1 MKRPKILHVDKNH
14 PILTVG
20 LEKLGFENIISYK
33 TPLDEIMKSIEQ
45 YQGIVIRSRFTL
57 DKLILNAAKKLKFIA
72 RVGSGLENIDVK
84 YAISKKIHLISSPE
98 GNRNAVGEHALGLL
112 LSLMNKLHSGHE
124 KIKNGSWIREEQRGF
139 ELEGKTVAI
148 IGYGNTGKSFAKKLA
163 CFNNLRILCYDI
175 KPNLGDKITSQV
187 SLEEINNKAQ
197 ILSLHVPET
206 QKTIGFINRSFIEK
220 MKNPFWLINTSRGKV
235 VVTDDLVEGL
245 KSKRILGAGLDV
257 LEYESNSFNS
267 IINSSKITPSLEY
280 LIKSGKVL
288 LSPHVAGWTH
298 ESHEKLALTIIRKIK
313 NLRLTN

>member
-14 PILTVG
+14 PILIVG

-33 TPLDEIMKSIEQ
+33 TPLTEIMKSIEQ
-45 YQGIVIRSRFTL
+45 YQGIVIRSRLTL

-163 CFNNLRILCYDI
+163 GFNNLKILCYDV
-175 KPNLGDKITSQV
+175 KSNLGDEITSQV

-197 ILSLHVPET
+197 ILSLHVPQT
-206 QKTIGFINRSFIEK
+206 AKTIGFINRSFIEK

-235 VVTDDLVEGL
+235 IVTDHLVEGL
-245 KSKRILGAGLDV
+245 KSKKILGAGLDV

-267 IINSSKITPSLEY
+267 IIKSSKITPSLEY
-280 LIKSGKVL
+280 LIKSDKVL